1 MNFFIKIYDRSFIR
15 KTFLLFQ
22 KRNFLSNEFECNDV
36 WNNRLNAQLF
46 QKINIESMYYEL
58 NNYYNK
64 TKKLNA
70 VDVDIFVNAQ
80 KDDSYLTEV
89 EELVHKLRLTADT
102 GNTLPTTHHAFI
114 RLFLQYNKEEDLIR
128 ILNDRL
134 NYGIFPDN
142 YCNIYMLNKLL
153 KTNSI
158 RNAAKIASIQMLQED
173 FSNSLV
179 KYLSLYAIHQYLLSN
194 EPWNVTSEIKKEE
207 EEEEDEIKIK
217 VPYLRNPFFDEHFDL
232 TDGQHLCGKTL
243 IMISSSLPIPINISY
258 KIMGLSLF
266 NKWDKL
272 EYELLELTRYNEK
285 LEKILHTLKKIT
297 PQFCIQESL
306 LERVKIILLEEIKN
320 HKENEIRIQEK
331 LYDDW
336 QILRE
341 EKLKQYLNELN
352 IKQRLENVK
361 RRKEE
366 LKLKEELLYFFDN
379 ESEIDL
385 SIETKTEKIKKRTF
399 NKSKTEEE
407 NIYVPPEIQ
416 KRILND

>member
-1 MNFFIKIYDRSFIR
+1 M
-15 KTFLLFQ
+15 LFQ

-272 EYELLELTRYNEK
+272 EYELLELTRCIEQNTDHNLIYLESIEFAEKNIKEKLLDNEK

-331 LYDDW
+331 V
-336 QILRE
+336 I
-341 EKLKQYLNELN
+341 
-352 IKQRLENVK
+352 IHS
-361 RRKEE
+361 
-366 LKLKEELLYFFDN
+366 LLFFF
-379 ESEIDL
+379 
-385 SIETKTEKIKKRTF
+385 SIFFIC
-399 NKSKTEEE
+399 
-407 NIYVPPEIQ
+407 
-416 KRILND
+416 